1 MVHRSHGP
9 LWVNVS
15 PSLRAPAGYAPH
27 RHRSRGPSGLTRLNA
42 AARHNTRMGLWG
54 GVRHPR
60 FFWPVWRHI
69 LGGPMR
75 VPSHANRGAGSA
87 HTTVG
92 VGGPGQGHF
101 LGCALHPCKPWG
113 VMGRLL
119 PFLASSTRREGRHR
133 EAGVLSRRPVVFGRR
148 CATAFGLRLVSLH
161 TLACFYSQ
169 IKPLLLLLL
178 LLPTPKSW

>member
-1 MVHRSHGP
+1 MATRPRLRNKGTVERRTDHAAPRGLTRLFHGIVV
-9 LWVNVS
+9 WCIDHT
-15 PSLRAPAGYAPH
+15 APCGLTCLQVYAPQH
-27 RHRSRGPSGLTRLNA
+27 HRSRGPSGLTRLNA

-75 VPSHANRGAGSA
+75 VPSHANRGAGFA

-92 VGGPGQGHF
+92 VGGPGQGHL

-113 VMGRLL
+113 VMGCLL

-133 EAGVLSRRPVVFGRR
+133 EAGVLSRRLVV
-148 CATAFGLRLVSLH
+148 
-161 TLACFYSQ
+161 
-169 IKPLLLLLL
+169 
-178 LLPTPKSW
+178 